1 MRHQNWEHRLNEFLK
16 SVGPFEW
23 GTNDCCM
30 FAVNAVEAM
39 TGKDHGK
46 PYRGY
51 KTALGAV
58 RRLEKFGGVEGIATI
73 ELGDPKPVKQAKR
86 GDVVSIQNGEN
97 IILGICVGVK
107 MAAVSEEGLTL
118 FSMSVAR
125 NAWSV

>member
-16 SVGPFEW
+16 SVGSFEW

-30 FAVNAVEAM
+30 FAVKAVEAM

-46 PYRGY
+46 PYGGY
-51 KTALGAV
+51 KTALGAA

-73 ELGDPKPVKQAKR
+73 ELGEPKPVKQAKR
-86 GDVVSIQNGEN
+86 GDVISIKNGEN
-97 IILGICVGVK
+97 LILGICLGVK
-107 MAAVSEEGLTL
+107 IASVSEDGLTF
-118 FSMSVAR
+118 FSMSVAN

>member
-1 MRHQNWEHRLNEFLK
+1 MRHQDWEYRLNEFLK

-23 GTNDCCM
+23 GANDCCM
-30 FAVNAVEAM
+30 FAVNAVESM

-46 PYRGY
+46 QYRGY
-51 KTALGAV
+51 KTALGAA

-73 ELGDPKPVKQAKR
+73 ELGDLKPIKQSKR

-97 IILGICVGVK
+97 IILGICLGVK
-107 MAAVSEEGLTL
+107 MAAVSEEGLTF

>member
-23 GTNDCCM
+23 GSNDCCM

-39 TGKDHGK
+39 TGEDHGK
-46 PYRGY
+46 PYKGY

-73 ELGDPKPVKQAKR
+73 ELGEPKPITQAKR
-86 GDVVSIQNGEN
+86 GDVVSVQNGEN

-107 MAAVSEEGLTL
+107 IASVSEEGLTF
-118 FSMSVAR
+118 FSMNVAK

>member
-23 GTNDCCM
+23 GSNDCCM

-39 TGKDHGK
+39 TGIDHGK
-46 PYRGY
+46 PYVGY
-51 KTALGAV
+51 KTALGAA

-73 ELGDPKPVKQAKR
+73 ELGEPKSIKMAKR
-86 GDVVSIQNGEN
+86 GDVVSVENGKN

-107 MAAVSEEGLTL
+107 IAAVSEDGLTF
-118 FSMSVAR
+118 FSMSVAK